1 VREVAGDEVSAG
13 RIVETRRVPRA
24 QVSEYAETIPMG
36 LYAPIVIADA
46 DREAVA
52 RLCARRDGADS
63 EVAQMLGVAG
73 VLS

>member
-1 VREVAGDEVSAG
+1 M
-13 RIVETRRVPRA
+13 PRA